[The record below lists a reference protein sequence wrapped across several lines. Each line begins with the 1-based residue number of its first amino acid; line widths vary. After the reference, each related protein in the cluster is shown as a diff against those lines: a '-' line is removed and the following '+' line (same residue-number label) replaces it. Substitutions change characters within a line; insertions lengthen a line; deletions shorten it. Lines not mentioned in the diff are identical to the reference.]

1 MVEMTKQSYYMHIFV
16 EKVRTKEISSSAPSV
31 TPLNLS
37 VVEEDIMEIRLICLL
52 VLKITTTFT
61 TSQRTRT

>member
-1 MVEMTKQSYYMHIFV
+1 MVEMTKQNYYMHIFV
-16 EKVRTKEISSSAPSV
+16 EKVRKKEISSSAPSV

-37 VVEEDIMEIRLICLL
+37 VVEEDRMEIRLICLL

-61 TSQRTRT
+61 TSQCTRT

>member
-37 VVEEDIMEIRLICLL
+37 VVEEDRMENRLICLL

-61 TSQRTRT
+61 TSQCTRT

>member
-1 MVEMTKQSYYMHIFV
+1 MVEMTKQNYYMHIFV
-16 EKVRTKEISSSAPSV
+16 EKVRKKEISSSAPSV

-37 VVEEDIMEIRLICLL
+37 VVEEDRMEIRLICLL
-52 VLKITTTFT
+52 ILKITTTFT